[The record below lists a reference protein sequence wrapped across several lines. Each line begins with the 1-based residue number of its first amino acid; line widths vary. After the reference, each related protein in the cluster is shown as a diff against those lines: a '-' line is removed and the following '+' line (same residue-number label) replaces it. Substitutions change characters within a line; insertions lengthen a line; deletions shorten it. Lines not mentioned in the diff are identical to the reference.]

1 MWFNELS
8 NIALIGAP
16 ISKKLSNSKIKNVV
30 EFQNQFANLLH
41 IAKHRY
47 KIKDGT
53 CPDTINERVLMDS
66 LLWYG
71 SVTFFNKEG
80 SIIALPSR
88 PTNDFNLY
96 GEPGYAWVWGRN
108 GFNQKIK
115 LTIPQ
120 TGPVLDKGMF
130 GTIGEGEGV
139 FVRENEIMYPF
150 INHIYVCAEKLAD
163 TMRTLDTQR
172 FHCKKP
178 YVVTASESVIPT
190 VKEYFNKVKDND
202 EYIVSSGIFDANQV
216 AISPLPPQAEE
227 IKEQMAAYDWYM
239 SKFLELCGIK
249 SNQASS
255 KKENLIVD
263 EVNANNEITL
273 FGVEATV
280 KYLNKQMETVNK
292 LFGTNI
298 EWEVSNYGEEQ
309 DIQTDDDR
317 PSAGVVSGN
326 ER

>member
-8 NIALIGAP
+8 CNALIGAP
-16 ISKKLSNSKIKNVV
+16 ISKKLSKIKNAI
-30 EFQNQFANLLH
+30 EFQNNFANLLN

-53 CPDTINERVLMDS
+53 CPDTINERVLIDA

-71 SVTFFNKEG
+71 SVTFFSKGG
-80 SIIALPSR
+80 SVIALPSR

-108 GFNQKIK
+108 GFNQKVK

-120 TGPVLDKGMF
+120 TGGVLDKGMF

-150 INHIYVCAEKLAD
+150 IQFTYQYAEKVSD
-163 TMRTLDTQR
+163 VMRTIDVQR
-172 FHCKKP
+172 FHCKRP
-178 YVVTASESVIPT
+178 YIITAQEQVVPT
-190 VKEYFNKVKDND
+190 VKEYFNKVKDNED
-202 EYIVSSGIFDANQV
+202 YIIGSGIFPADAVN
-216 AISPLPPQAEE
+216 AIPITVTAQD
-227 IKEQMAAYDWYM
+227 IKGMTELYDWYM
-239 SKFLELCGIK
+239 SKYFELCGIK
-249 SNQASS
+249 NNQASS

-263 EVNANNEITL
+263 EVNANNEITE
-273 FGVEATV
+273 FGVEAVV
-280 KYLNKQMETVNK
+280 KYLNKQMETVNA

-298 EWEVSNYGEEQ
+298 EWEVNHDAEQ
-309 DIQTDDDR
+309 DVQRDDDGET
-317 PSAGVVSGN
+317 AGTVSGD

>member
-1 MWFNELS
+1 MWFNDLS
-8 NIALIGAP
+8 CNALIGAP
-16 ISKKLSNSKIKNVV
+16 ISKKLSKIKNAI
-30 EFQNQFANLLH
+30 EFQNNFANLLH

-53 CPDTINERVLMDS
+53 CPDTINERVLIDA

-71 SVTFFNKEG
+71 SVTFFSKEG
-80 SIIALPSR
+80 SVIALPSR

-108 GFNQKIK
+108 GFNQKVK

-120 TGPVLDKGMF
+120 TGPVLDKGIF

-150 INHIYVCAEKLAD
+150 IQFTYQYAEKISD
-163 TMRTLDTQR
+163 TMRTIDVQR
-172 FHCKKP
+172 FHCKRP
-178 YVVTASESVIPT
+178 YIITAQEQVVPT
-190 VKEYFNKVKDND
+190 VKEYFNKVKDNED
-202 EYIVSSGIFDANQV
+202 YIIGSGIFPADAVN
-216 AISPLPPQAEE
+216 AIPITVTAQD
-227 IKEQMAAYDWYM
+227 IKGMTELYDWYM
-239 SKFLELCGIK
+239 SKYFELCGIK
-249 SNQASS
+249 NNQASS

-263 EVNANNEITL
+263 EVNANNEITE
-273 FGVEATV
+273 FGVDAVV
-280 KYLNKQMETVNK
+280 KYLNKQMETVNA

-298 EWEVSNYGEEQ
+298 EWEVNHDAEQ
-309 DIQTDDDR
+309 DVQTDDDGET
-317 PSAGVVSGN
+317 AGTVSGD